1 MNKILLIAL
10 LALVC
15 THDESEIFTE
25 FRNYI
30 KKYNKNYASMNEF
43 LARYAVFKHNFLRL
57 RGNDVASWEGITK
70 FSDMTEQEFARK
82 YLTFNYDAMA
92 ALGLEKQIFVSN
104 GNDDVPES
112 FDWREKGYVTRVRD
126 QASCGSCWAFSTMAN
141 IEGQYF
147 KLKGELKEFSEQF
160 LVDCDTIDM
169 GCQGGLMMNAF
180 EFITQNGGFMYLEDY
195 EYKGVKRKCQADPAK
210 YVDAKVVKGIQ
221 WGTGSSTWREVDEEE
236 LKKILVE
243 TGPLAVALNA
253 SSLSSYVKGIFD
265 PTSCSPSG
273 MNHAVTMVGYGH
285 DEEEDKDYWLI
296 KNSWG
301 EDFGEDG
308 YFRIR
313 RGTGKCGINRY
324 ITTAVLE

>member
-30 KKYNKNYASMNEF
+30 QKYNKNYASMNEF

-57 RGNDVASWEGITK
+57 RRNDVASWEGITK

-104 GNDDVPES
+104 GNDVPEA

-126 QASCGSCWAFSTMAN
+126 QGSCGSCWAFSAMAN

-160 LVDCDTIDM
+160 LVDCDTIDYA
-169 GCQGGLMMNAF
+169 CQGGLMMNTF
-180 EFITQNGGFMYLEDY
+180 EFISQNGGFMYLEDY
-195 EYKGVKRKCQADPAK
+195 EYKGVKRKCEADPAK

-221 WGTGSSTWREVDEEE
+221 YGTGSDTWREVDEEE

-243 TGPLAVALNA
+243 VGPLAVALNA
-253 SSLSSYVKGIFD
+253 SSLSSYVKGVFD
-265 PTSCSPSG
+265 PTSCSVLG

-324 ITTAVLE
+324 ISTAVLE

>member
-30 KKYNKNYASMNEF
+30 QKYNKNYASMNEF

-57 RGNDVASWEGITK
+57 RRNDVASWEGITK

-104 GNDDVPES
+104 GNDVPEA

-126 QASCGSCWAFSTMAN
+126 QGSCGSCWAFSSIAN

-169 GCQGGLMMNAF
+169 ACQGGLMMNTF
-180 EFITQNGGFMYLEDY
+180 EFISQNGGFMYLEDY
-195 EYKGVKRKCQADPAK
+195 EYKGVKRKCEADPAK

-221 WGTGSSTWREVDEEE
+221 YGTGSDTWREVDEEE

-243 TGPLAVALNA
+243 VGPLAVALNA
-253 SSLSSYVKGIFD
+253 SSLSSYVKGVFD
-265 PTSCSPSG
+265 PTSCSVYG